1 MQRCAAPRPGA
12 RPIWIFPEGT
22 RNRARDLSMMP
33 FKKGAFHMAIDAGMD
48 ILPIVISQYDFLDA
62 AKSRFEPG
70 RATVRALKPIS
81 VEGYGK
87 VW

>member
-1 MQRCAAPRPGA
+1 
-12 RPIWIFPEGT
+12 
-22 RNRARDLSMMP
+22 MMP

-87 VW
+87 VCGTSIKAYLGLKKYWTGQLLTLKKVT